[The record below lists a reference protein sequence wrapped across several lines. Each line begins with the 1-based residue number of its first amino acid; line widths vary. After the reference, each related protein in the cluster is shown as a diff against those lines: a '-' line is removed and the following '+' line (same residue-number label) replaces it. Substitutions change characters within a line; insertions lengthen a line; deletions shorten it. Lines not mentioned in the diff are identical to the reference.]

1 MERILSLIGMT
12 RHDIIG
18 GDAIHAQARIEWQE
32 KKED

>member
-1 MERILSLIGMT
+1 MVRILSLIGT